1 MKNECP
7 LRRKNK
13 RKAMKA
19 TWDYDSESEL
29 DDKVQEKV
37 ANMCFM
43 AINSEVKSLELDNDD
58 LFYDEIDGKPNYDDH
73 KS

>member
-1 MKNECP
+1 
-7 LRRKNK
+7 
-13 RKAMKA
+13 MKA
-19 TWDYDSESEL
+19 TWNYDRESEL
-29 DDKVQEKV
+29 DDKVQEEV

-58 LFYDEIDGKPNYDDH
+58 LFDDEIDGKPIYDDH